1 METGVTQEAEPK
13 PRRTLTAR
21 LVELAHS
28 RWLPPILLLVEVVET
43 SILPLPYEAAFIALC
58 LAARDRIWLFVTVS
72 VLGSA
77 IGGSIIY
84 AIGSVYFD
92 PIIARLGVEEI
103 AATYSERF
111 AERGASF
118 IFLGGTTPAPSYVI
132 NLIAG
137 ATGYP
142 FGEFLGIF
150 TVSRL
155 VRFGI
160 LGGLLF
166 IFGAQ
171 ITGGWERLPLWL
183 KRGLSGLII
192 IALIYWFVSG
202 LSG

>member
-1 METGVTQEAEPK
+1 MDAAPAKK
-13 PRRTLTAR
+13 PGFSER
-21 LVELAHS
+21 LVALAHTS
-28 RWLPPILLLVEVVET
+28 WLLPLLFVIEVVET

-58 LAARDRIWLFVTVS
+58 LAARDRIWLFVAVS

-77 IGGSIIY
+77 IGGSIVY
-84 AIGSVYFD
+84 AIGANYFD
-92 PIIARLGVEEI
+92 PVIARLGVEEI
-103 AATYSERF
+103 AATYTERF

-142 FGEFLGIF
+142 FGEFLAIF
-150 TVSRL
+150 SGSRFL
-155 VRFGI
+155 RFGV

-166 IFGAQ
+166 VFGAQ
-171 ITGGWERLPLWL
+171 LTGGWSRMPKWL
-183 KRGLSGLII
+183 KRSLSAVII
-192 IALIYWFVSG
+192 AALIYWFVSG